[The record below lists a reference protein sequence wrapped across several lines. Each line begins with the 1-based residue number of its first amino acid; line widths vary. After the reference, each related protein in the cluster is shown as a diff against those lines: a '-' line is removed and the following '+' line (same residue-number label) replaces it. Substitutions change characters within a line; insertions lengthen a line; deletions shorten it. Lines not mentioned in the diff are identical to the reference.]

1 MENIKNKTH
10 AYSAAI
16 NLVESTLGKEIF
28 KPLNLSAKE
37 IILDTLQQELQK
49 FDNKKLLQT
58 YRTRSLPQLKPGNDL
73 SDETRA

>member
-1 MENIKNKTH
+1 MENIKNKIN

-16 NLVESTLGKEIF
+16 NLVELTLGKEIF

-49 FDNKKLLQT
+49 SDNKKLLQA
-58 YRTRSLPQLKPGNDL
+58 YRTRSLPQLKPGHDL
-73 SDETRA
+73 SGATRA

>member
-1 MENIKNKTH
+1 MENIKNTTY

-16 NLVESTLGKEIF
+16 NLVELTLGKEIF

-49 FDNKKLLQT
+49 FDNKKIAS
-58 YRTRSLPQLKPGNDL
+58 SLSNSISTASK
-73 SDETRA
+73 TRA